1 MTKISPTQQRI
12 LKAACKQP
20 KTDIR
25 EHMQD
30 IKSPA
35 IRDKVVESM
44 LKHSLIMEDPEGDGI
59 VYVIADA
66 GYAAIGKSKPKAE
79 NKAKTIEPESEV
91 PPAKKSKDNQK
102 RAGSKQQTMIDLLSR
117 KQGAT
122 IKQLQE
128 ATGWQKHS
136 LHGAMANMKK
146 KLSIAIESTKDTG
159 GERVYRIA

>member
-1 MTKISPTQQRI
+1 MSQISPAQQRI
-12 LKAACKQP
+12 LKAAAQQP
-20 KTDIR
+20 AADVR

-35 IRDKVVESM
+35 IRDKVIKSM
-44 LKHSLIMEDPEGDGI
+44 LKRGLITEASNDS
-59 VYVIADA
+59 YVIADA
-66 GYAAIGKSKPKAE
+66 GYAAIGKSRPQAD
-79 NKAKTIEPESEV
+79 T
-91 PPAKKSKDNQK
+91 PPAKVLPDKPK
-102 RAGSKQQTMIDLLSR
+102 REGSKQQAMIDLLSR

-146 KLSIAIESTKDTG
+146 KLNIAIESTKDNG

>member
-12 LKAACKQP
+12 LKAASKQP
-20 KTDIR
+20 QTDVR

-44 LKHSLIMEDPEGDGI
+44 LKHGLIAEDAESDGI
-59 VYVIADA
+59 AYVITDA
-66 GYAAIGKSKPKAE
+66 GYAAIGKSRPKGGAG
-79 NKAKTIEPESEV
+79 ATAAAPEPES
-91 PPAKKSKDNQK
+91 PPAKKDMPK
-102 RAGSKQQTMIDLLSR
+102 REGSKQQAMIDLLSR

-122 IKQLQE
+122 IKQLQD

>member
-1 MTKISPTQQRI
+1 MSQISPAQQRI
-12 LKAACKQP
+12 LKAATKQP
-20 KTDIR
+20 ATDVR

-35 IRDKVVESM
+35 IRDKIIESM
-44 LKHSLIMEDPEGDGI
+44 LKRGLIAEDPDAEGV

-66 GYAAIGKSKPKAE
+66 GYAAIGKSRSQADAQEASPAKSSQDKPKRE
-79 NKAKTIEPESEV
+79 
-91 PPAKKSKDNQK
+91 
-102 RAGSKQQTMIDLLSR
+102 GSKQQTMLDLLSR

-146 KLSIAIESTKDTG
+146 KLSIAIESTKEKD
-159 GERVYRIA
+159 GERIYRIA

>member
-20 KTDIR
+20 KADIR
-25 EHMQD
+25 EHMLD

-44 LKHSLIMEDPEGDGI
+44 LKHGLIAEDADSDGI
-59 VYVIADA
+59 AYVITDA
-66 GYAAIGKSKPKAE
+66 GYGAIGKSRPKGEAGA
-79 NKAKTIEPESEV
+79 KAATPEPESL
-91 PPAKKSKDNQK
+91 PAKKDKPK
-102 RAGSKQQTMIDLLSR
+102 REGSKQQTMIDLLSR
-117 KQGAT
+117 KQGTT
-122 IKQLQE
+122 IKQLQD

-146 KLSIAIESTKDTG
+146 KLSIAIESTKNDG